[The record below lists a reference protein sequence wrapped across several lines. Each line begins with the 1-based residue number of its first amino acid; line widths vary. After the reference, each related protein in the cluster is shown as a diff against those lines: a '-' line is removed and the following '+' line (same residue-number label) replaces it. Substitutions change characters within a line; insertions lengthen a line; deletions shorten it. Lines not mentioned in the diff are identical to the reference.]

1 MQCRYCHSW
10 NNDEEHRCTRC
21 GRRLV
26 AGSRPVQEP
35 RPIRTATAPELAEY
49 SCSVVEEMP
58 ERPAESRPPRVAY
71 QRSLFRE
78 AQQVLPIPVLR
89 ASDASETMK
98 PPRQARS
105 RTGRRVHADQQ
116 ALDFGAPKVRTALEA
131 VIYCDAPVAS
141 PIHRMVA
148 VALDTSMIFMAVGM
162 FMVTFHFVG
171 PFLGVDAGTSS
182 RTIPL
187 LLGISVAFGFFYYGL
202 FAIANGDTP
211 GMMWAQLELKN
222 FDGQRPDRR
231 QRLHRLSAKC
241 LGLLAA
247 GLGLLWALVDEESL
261 TWHDHISRTFPT
273 PRG

>member
-1 MQCRYCHSW
+1 M
-10 NNDEEHRCTRC
+10 
-21 GRRLV
+21 
-26 AGSRPVQEP
+26 
-35 RPIRTATAPELAEY
+35 EY
-49 SCSVVEEMP
+49 SRSVVEERP
-58 ERPAESRPPRVAY
+58 ERPSESKPGRVVY
-71 QRSLFRE
+71 QRPLFRE
-78 AQQVLPIPVLR
+78 AQQVLPIPVLH
-89 ASDASETMK
+89 ASDARETMK
-98 PPRQARS
+98 PPRAARS
-105 RTGRRVHADQQ
+105 RAARKVHADQQ

-131 VIYCDAPVAS
+131 VIYCDAAVAS
-141 PIHRMVA
+141 PVHRMVA
-148 VALDTSMIFMAVGM
+148 VAMDASMILMAVGM
-162 FMVTFHFVG
+162 FMVTFNFVG
-171 PFLGVDAGTSS
+171 PFLGVDAGMSS

-187 LLGISVAFGFFYYGL
+187 LLGIAVAFGFLYYGL

-273 PRG
+273 PFRLESSTFQRR